1 MEGRRGEGERGI
13 RGGGEGERWVE
24 WISAKRNKECNNSD
38 GNEKT
43 THREKGGNYSWTSEK
58 SRRSTS
64 RDGQGNDL
72 IP

>member
-1 MEGRRGEGERGI
+1 M
-13 RGGGEGERWVE
+13 E